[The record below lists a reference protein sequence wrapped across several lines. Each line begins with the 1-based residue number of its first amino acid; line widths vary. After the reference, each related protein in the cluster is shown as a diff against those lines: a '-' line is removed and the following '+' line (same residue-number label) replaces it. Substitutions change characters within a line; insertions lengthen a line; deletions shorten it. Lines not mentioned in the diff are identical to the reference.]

1 MPEFSIFP
9 ESASTMAGSV
19 DALFWYL
26 SAVTAFFVI
35 AISLA
40 NLIFAIKY
48 RESQVDVARPIHRS
62 TPLEIIWSIV
72 PGVIAMTF
80 FAWGANV
87 YYELYTPPSDA
98 MNIYVVGKQWMWK
111 FQHPEGRREI
121 NDLHVPTG
129 VPVKLTMTSEDTIHS
144 LFIPAFRTKKDVLPG
159 RYTSIWF
166 EATKPGRYHL
176 FCTEYCGTE
185 HSKMIGSV
193 YVMTPEDYQNWI
205 SGGVPGMTMV
215 EAGRQ
220 LFEGLG
226 CQTCHSRE
234 SGARGPDLVGRYGRP
249 QMLAGG
255 RSVMFDEAYAR
266 ESILNP
272 AAKVAAGY
280 EPLMPTFQGQISEE
294 NLLRILEYIKSLGT
308 QDEGSPGQGS
318 EQ

>member
-1 MPEFSIFP
+1 MSDFSIFP
-9 ESASTMAGSV
+9 ESASTFAPSV
-19 DALFWYL
+19 DHLFWYL
-26 SAVTAFFVI
+26 SAITAFFVI

-48 RESQVDVARPIHRS
+48 RESKVEVARPVHRS
-62 TPLEIIWSIV
+62 TPLEVVWSII
-72 PGVIAMTF
+72 PGIIAMTF

-87 YYELYTPPSDA
+87 YYDLYTPPTNA
-98 MNIYVVGKQWMWK
+98 MDIYVVGKQWMWK

-121 NDLHVPTG
+121 NDLHVPMG
-129 VPVKLTMTSEDTIHS
+129 VPVRLTMTSEDTIHS
-144 LFIPAFRTKKDVLPG
+144 FYIPAFRTKKDVLPG

-176 FCTEYCGTE
+176 FCAEYCGTE
-185 HSKMIGSV
+185 HSKMIGWV
-193 YVMTPEDYQNWI
+193 NVMTPEDYQDWI

-220 LFEGLG
+220 LFESLG
-226 CQTCHSRE
+226 CMTCHSRE
-234 SGARGPDLVGRYGRP
+234 SGARGPDLVGRFGRV
-249 QMLAGG
+249 QMLANGQ
-255 RSVMFDEAYAR
+255 SVQFDEAYAR

-294 NLLRILEYIKSLGT
+294 NLLRIIAYIKSLGT
-308 QDEGSPGQGS
+308 QEEAGEESGQ
-318 EQ
+318 